1 MPHRADLLSDQ
12 RSFAYYNGNTRVR
25 VLDRRTLG
33 SEECVLVEWPN
44 ASADPDGIASRS
56 WVEADRLVA
65 PDESE
70 VE

>member
-1 MPHRADLLSDQ
+1 VSQPPSDQ
-12 RSFAYYNGNTRVR
+12 GDYAYYNGNTRVR

-44 ASADPDGIASRS
+44 ADADPDGIASRS

-65 PDESE
+65 LDERQADD
-70 VE
+70 